1 MSGEGS
7 PGNREVPLTSRPM
20 EEGGS
25 WGKHGFP
32 QGSEADASD
41 AHQGGTVVVSV
52 GVVSVGGGGGVVVGT
67 VVTGAT

>member
-7 PGNREVPLTSRPM
+7 KGNREVPLTSRPM

-32 QGSEADASD
+32 HGSEAEVSA
-41 AHQGGTVVVSV
+41 AHQGLTGVVSV
-52 GVVSVGGGGGVVVGT
+52 AVVSVGGGRVVVST
-67 VVTGAT
+67 VVGGGE